1 MTTRQFAL
9 DFTTKMPPAA
19 QAAKADGMQ
28 AADDHADPFW
38 KRVIDGCILA
48 VARKQAELSV
58 DNVLDEIEEANKG
71 RIAAGLQPVET
82 HHLCAIGPAMK
93 RAYRDKV
100 ISATGRVTRS
110 TKAHKNGNLHAVW
123 KSNFYGGKQ

>member
-1 MTTRQFAL
+1 VTTRQFAL

-19 QAAKADGMQ
+19 QAAKADGME
-28 AADDHADPFW
+28 AADAHADPFW

-71 RIAAGLQPVET
+71 THRRRTPASRNPSPLRHRASHET
-82 HHLCAIGPAMK
+82 RLPGQGDQRN
-93 RAYRDKV
+93 RAR
-100 ISATGRVTRS
+100 
-110 TKAHKNGNLHAVW
+110 HALDE
-123 KSNFYGGKQ
+123 SP

>member
-1 MTTRQFAL
+1 MSSPQYSL
-9 DFTTKMPPAA
+9 DFSQRRPAEV
-19 QAAKADGMQ
+19 QARIADGMQ

-123 KSNFYGGKQ
+123 KSNFYGGK

>member
-1 MTTRQFAL
+1 MSTQYSL
-9 DFTTKMPPAA
+9 DWSQKRPPEVQEKITA
-19 QAAKADGMQ
+19 GMQ

-48 VARKQAELSV
+48 VARKRAELSV

-71 RIAAGLQPVET
+71 RIAAGLKPVET

-93 RAYRDKV
+93 RAFRDGV
-100 ISATGRVTRS
+100 ITATGRVTRS
-110 TKAHKNGNLHAVW
+110 TKAHKNGNLHAIW
-123 KSNFYGGKQ
+123 KSNFYGGTI